1 MPSVFRYM
9 KAMTAPKS
17 GRKLAV
23 YQKDVK
29 MTLVNVGLYHHK
41 PKHHQSQP
49 PILSWQMIWWRILA
63 KMWHLMMLRQ
73 SQPSKGRI

>member
-1 MPSVFRYM
+1 M

-17 GRKLAV
+17 GRKIGAV

-29 MTLVNVGLYHHK
+29 NDFGKMWVYTITNPSTINHTAHFIVANDLVADF
-41 PKHHQSQP
+41 S
-49 PILSWQMIWWRILA
+49 